1 MDGDAPLADEVRLAP
16 RAFDLG
22 RGGDAPDV
30 PRLLRALAG
39 RRGLVALDSAAGAP
53 ARTSVVAFDPLVDV
67 GADGPRDIA
76 GLRRLL
82 ARFRRVGAP
91 PPLPFAGGFVGA
103 LAYDLGPAGEGLTL
117 PPARWPAPPIVGGV
131 YGDLVVIE
139 HAGDGAVA
147 GATLVL
153 SDSALAD
160 GGVEERRRRF
170 EADLAAAGEG
180 AVVAPAL
187 ACVARRLVEPAE
199 HRRRVEDV
207 RARISRGELYQ
218 ANVAHPVL
226 AEGVDASD
234 VDLYLRLREVNA
246 APYMG
251 FLRFRFDDGAEGAIA
266 SASPELLVEVTH
278 APNGALQART
288 RPIKGTVA
296 RGRDGEEDARN
307 AAALLA
313 SEKDLAELAMIV
325 DLERNDLGRVARPG
339 AVRVTGFPT
348 LQSYATVHHL
358 VADVAADLADG
369 RDALDV
375 LAALFPGGSITGAP
389 KLASME
395 AIADLEG
402 EGRGFFTGS
411 LGFIDLDGA
420 SRFNILI
427 RTLVR
432 RAAGPGAPGDV
443 SFHVGGGIPWASDA
457 AAEDAETLDKAAGLL
472 AALGAAPLRQEPRP
486 AAPPP

>member
-1 MDGDAPLADEVRLAP
+1 MDGDALRADEVTLRP
-16 RAFDLG
+16 RAFELG
-22 RGGDAPDV
+22 GGADAPDV
-30 PRLLRALAG
+30 PRLLRALAD

-67 GADGPRDIA
+67 AAEGARDLA
-76 GLRRLL
+76 GLRALL
-82 ARFRRVGAP
+82 RRFRRVGEP
-91 PPLPFAGGFVGA
+91 PALPFAGGFVGA
-103 LAYDLGPAGEGLTL
+103 LAYDLGPAGEGLAL

-131 YGDLVVIE
+131 YGDLVALE
-139 HAGDGAVA
+139 HGVGGAVER
-147 GATLVL
+147 ATLVL
-153 SDSALAD
+153 SESALAT
-160 GGVEERRRRF
+160 GSVEERRARF
-170 EADLAAAGEG
+170 EADLARAAAEPVETSAFGS
-180 AVVAPAL
+180 AP
-187 ACVARRLVEPAE
+187 RRLVEPDE

-218 ANVAHPVL
+218 ANVAHALV

-234 VDLYLRLREVNA
+234 LDLYLRLREVNA

-251 FLRFRFDDGAEGAIA
+251 FLRFHFDDGAAGALA
-266 SASPELLVEVTH
+266 SASPELLVEVARSGTD
-278 APNGALQART
+278 ALAART

-296 RGRDGEEDARN
+296 RGRDADEDARN

-325 DLERNDLGRVARPG
+325 DLERNDLGRVACPG
-339 AVRVTGFPT
+339 AVRVAGFPT
-348 LQSYATVHHL
+348 LQTYATVHHL
-358 VADVAADLADG
+358 VADVEADLAEG

-395 AIADLEG
+395 AIAELEG

-411 LGFIDLDGA
+411 LGFVDLDGA
-420 SRFNILI
+420 ARFNILI

-443 SFHVGGGIPWASDA
+443 TFHVGGGVTWASDA
-457 AAEDAETLDKAAGLL
+457 AEEDAETMHKAAGLL
-472 AALGAAPLRQEPRP
+472 AALGAARGAPR
-486 AAPPP
+486 APSG